1 MSRIL
6 YAVLWSCLLLVSCQ
20 RDEWTPAGP
29 VGAAGGVTFRLS
41 GSGYDGACDGQTRA
55 TDLRTDYDRVE
66 FRVVDEATGAAVGDL
81 KGLYHP
87 GSSELRI
94 EGLREG
100 DYRLLVLGIRGDWT
114 QDRVEVHAISRL
126 DEEWVSFPADL
137 GKPLTAEYF
146 YSQTPFAVRTTV
158 TPDGT
163 VTSQVTGTETLQR
176 RIVGRADF
184 TFTYANPYI
193 RTALVSTRATLRGAR
208 FHTGMT
214 GAGAFTGCSD
224 ELSLEEDL
232 EAVSSYVFMPL
243 AEETALQ
250 GEIEVVTR
258 TYRGGEIRRVFG
270 YELGSL
276 ASNRIERI
284 DTPVVHPDNNSGTMF
299 ITRRAYDEG
308 SHGLIL
314 QDGEPKEV
322 YTDPAQRRFN
332 TAAPLQFSVTGEG
345 ELHARF
351 YSPRAL
357 SDVLVRA
364 RIPGVDSEYL
374 DLAWFDSIP
383 PFADFYEQL
392 PQIVRPTVCRSES
405 GRWVEIP
412 QLTAADFEGVEFAIE
427 CEDPYWKKLRQILH
441 GWTIA
446 FSLFNGDPDKPD
458 GGPSGNWMGIRPVH
472 CREAVAF
479 FLNFTYMIDMPEHE
493 VILRENQDR
502 LYGNGGVNDKVT
514 PEKVLS
520 QMRQSRNL
528 NVGLVYPGNGI
539 VGLGGGSSYGV
550 YQQAW
555 LQHYFNTYS
564 CEIMFHELGHVM
576 GYNHSSSFTYG
587 PWAQELMNHFY
598 VNHLDQ
604 MPIDS
609 SSYLDSSKNP
619 TLY

>member
-1 MSRIL
+1 MKRIF
-6 YAVLWSCLLLVSCQ
+6 YIVLWSSLMLASCV
-20 RDEWTPAGP
+20 RDEWSPAAPAVSDG
-29 VGAAGGVTFRLS
+29 VVFSLRGAA
-41 GSGYDGACDGQTRA
+41 YDDGATRA
-55 TDLRTDYDRVE
+55 AETSVAAYDRVE
-66 FRVVDEATGAAVGDL
+66 FRVVDDASGEVVGDL
-81 KGLYHP
+81 KGLYDP
-87 GSSELRI
+87 AASVLRI

-114 QDRVEVHAISRL
+114 QDRMTLHAIRHI
-126 DEEWVSFPADL
+126 DEEWVSFPDDL
-137 GKPLTAEYF
+137 GQPLVAEYF
-146 YSQTPFAVRTTV
+146 YSQSPFAVQTRV
-158 TPDGT
+158 SSEG
-163 VTSQVTGTETLQR
+163 VVSSEVTGTETLQE
-176 RIVGRADF
+176 RIIARADF
-184 TFTYANPYI
+184 AFTYENPYV
-193 RTALVSTRATLRGAR
+193 RTARLSTRATLRGAR

-214 GAGAFTGCSD
+214 GGGAFTGCSD
-224 ELSLEEDL
+224 ELSLETDL
-232 EAVSSYVFMPL
+232 EAVSTYWFLPMT
-243 AEETALQ
+243 AETTLR
-250 GEIEVVTR
+250 GEIELVTR
-258 TYRGGEIRRVFG
+258 TYRGGEVRRLFDF
-270 YELGSL
+270 ELERL
-276 ASNRIERI
+276 DPNRIGRI
-284 DTPVVHPDNNSGTMF
+284 TTRVVHPDNPSGTMF
-299 ITRRAYDEG
+299 LTQRAYDEG
-308 SHGLIL
+308 NHGLIL
-314 QDGEPKEV
+314 QDGEPKTV
-322 YTDPAQRRFN
+322 YTDPSQRRFN
-332 TAAPLQFSVTGEG
+332 TAAPLQFSVTDRG

-357 SDVLVRA
+357 SGVLVRA
-364 RIPGVDSEYL
+364 RIPSVDDEYL

-392 PQIVRPTVCRSES
+392 PQTLRPTVCRSAS
-405 GRWVEIP
+405 GRWVDLPKME
-412 QLTAADFEGVEFAIE
+412 AADFAGIEFEIE
-427 CEDPYWKKLRQILH
+427 SEDPYWAKLRKIIH

-458 GGPSGNWMGIRPVH
+458 GGPVGNWMGIRPVH

-493 VILRENQDR
+493 TILRENQDR

-514 PEKVLS
+514 PERVLS

-539 VGLGGGSSYGV
+539 IGLGGGSSYGV

-598 VNHLDQ
+598 VNHLSE

-609 SSYLDSSKNP
+609 PTYLNSSSNP

>member
-1 MSRIL
+1 MKRIF
-6 YAVLWSCLLLVSCQ
+6 YIVLWSSLMLASCV
-20 RDEWTPAGP
+20 RDEWSPAAPAVSDG
-29 VGAAGGVTFRLS
+29 VVFSLRGAA
-41 GSGYDGACDGQTRA
+41 YDDGATRA
-55 TDLRTDYDRVE
+55 AETSVAAYDRVE
-66 FRVVDEATGAAVGDL
+66 FRVVDDASGEVVGDL
-81 KGLYHP
+81 KGLYDP
-87 GSSELRI
+87 AASVLRI

-114 QDRVEVHAISRL
+114 QDRMTLHAIRHI

-137 GKPLTAEYF
+137 GQPLVAEYF
-146 YSQTPFAVRTTV
+146 YSQSLFAVQTRV
-158 TPDGT
+158 SPEGV
-163 VTSQVTGTETLQR
+163 VTSEVTGTETLQE
-176 RIVGRADF
+176 RIIARADF
-184 TFTYANPYI
+184 AFTYENPYV
-193 RTALVSTRATLRGAR
+193 RTARLSTRATLRGAR

-214 GAGAFTGCSD
+214 AGGAFTGCSD
-224 ELSLEEDL
+224 ELSLETDL
-232 EAVSSYVFMPL
+232 EAVPTYWFLPMT
-243 AEETALQ
+243 AETTLR
-250 GEIEVVTR
+250 GEIELVTR
-258 TYRGGEIRRVFG
+258 TYRGGEVRRLFDF
-270 YELGSL
+270 ELERL
-276 ASNRIERI
+276 DPNRIGRI
-284 DTPVVHPDNNSGTMF
+284 TTRVVHPDNSSGTMF
-299 ITRRAYDEG
+299 LTQRAYDEG
-308 SHGLIL
+308 NHGLIL
-314 QDGEPKEV
+314 QDGEPKTV
-322 YTDPAQRRFN
+322 YTDPSQRRFN
-332 TAAPLQFSVTGEG
+332 TAAPLQFSVTDRG

-357 SDVLVRA
+357 SGVLVRA
-364 RIPGVDSEYL
+364 RIPSVDDEYL

-392 PQIVRPTVCRSES
+392 PQTLRPTVCRSAS
-405 GRWVEIP
+405 GRWVDLPKME
-412 QLTAADFEGVEFAIE
+412 AADFAGIEFEIE
-427 CEDPYWKKLRQILH
+427 SEDPYWAKLRKIIH

-458 GGPSGNWMGIRPVH
+458 GGPVGNWMGIRPVH

-493 VILRENQDR
+493 TILRENQDR

-514 PEKVLS
+514 PERVLS

-528 NVGLVYPGNGI
+528 NVGLVYPGNGVI
-539 VGLGGGSSYGV
+539 GLGGGSSYGV

-598 VNHLDQ
+598 VNHLSE

-609 SSYLDSSKNP
+609 PTYLNSSSNP